1 MKRFLFFCVALIMF
15 CSCDVYE
22 HSSQQLNELEQQV
35 QTEKVVRQE
44 AYHVMTKNWVLMLF
58 YCVMIVE
65 VVCIACFLLFARY
78 SVKTGKK
85 IDDERRKRQQLQ
97 ADYEQISERIKDKEK
112 SISIMS
118 DYIYNHLSIASKLQG
133 INDSTRTIWMTEL
146 DWLELEVY
154 LNTTHRHF
162 VKTFREC
169 HPEACQEILRF
180 CMLLRLEL
188 TNKQVATIYHIAE
201 KSVKQ
206 KAYLYKNQLS
216 DIPSNMSLRTYIYSW
231 NSTGHPLQTSESP
244 LTTGGGDKEESKR
257 GDGIKDD
264 NVKM

>member
-1 MKRFLFFCVALIMF
+1 MKRFLLFFIALIML

-22 HSSQQLNELEQQV
+22 HSCQQLKELEQQE

-44 AYHVMTKNWVLMLF
+44 AYHAMTKNWILMLYF
-58 YCVMIVE
+58 CVMIVV
-65 VVCIACFLLFARY
+65 VVCIAWFLLFAKY
-78 SVKTGKK
+78 SMKTEKK
-85 IDDERRKRQQLQ
+85 FDDEHRERQQLQ
-97 ADYEQISERIKDKEK
+97 ADYEQILERIKDKEK

-133 INDSTRTIWMTEL
+133 INESTRTIRMTEP

-169 HPEACQEILRF
+169 HPEAYQEILRF

-188 TNKQVATIYHIAE
+188 TNKQIATIYHIAE

-206 KAYLYKNQLS
+206 KAYLYKNQIS
-216 DIPSNMSLRTYIYSW
+216 DIPSNMSLRTYVYSW
-231 NSTGHPLQTSESP
+231 NSTDYPRETSENS
-244 LTTGGGDKEESKR
+244 LTTGGGDKEESN
-257 GDGIKDD
+257 GNG
-264 NVKM
+264 